1 MSLNIVIATA
11 DLQLNRAI
19 SSRVLHPAVG
29 MNLLGVVED
38 AVELIALLN
47 SAEVDLVIIDANLP
61 RLEKNLVK
69 LIVQKA
75 DLLAIKTNDNSQLR
89 KLGLNHSAIDIAQL
103 AAELGKLKPAVTQ
116 LESAIGPGRIVA
128 TAAIAS
134 GSGASAVAINMA
146 QFRSVLESVCLID
159 FDLTHPSLAA
169 QLNQH
174 ASTSGLL
181 QLTQQLQYAPLTA
194 AELAQRCIQI
204 TPALRL
210 LPGLA
215 AANQLIDLDLNV
227 MDEVICAASELD
239 HLVVIDLGQLQPLGA
254 IAKIQ
259 QQVIAS
265 SAELILVT
273 AADPISMLTTC
284 NWLAKN
290 AVNYQNKLQI
300 IVNKTTSRT
309 ANYELSKLI
318 AESSTIAPAAFLVAD
333 SKLFEQAIWS
343 GEVAVALKPRSKFS
357 QAVASWLQL
366 TKTNTEVI
374 PIKPGG
380 QHGLKRLQQ
389 AS

>member
-47 SAEVDLVIIDANLP
+47 SAEADLVIIDANLP

-69 LIVQKA
+69 LIVQKV
-75 DLLAIKTNDNSQLR
+75 DLLTIKTTDNSELR
-89 KLGLNHSAIDIAQL
+89 KLGLNHSAIDLAQL

-116 LESAIGPGRIVA
+116 LESTIGQGRIVA
-128 TAAIAS
+128 IAAIAS
-134 GSGASAVAINMA
+134 GSGASAVAISMA
-146 QFRSVLESVCLID
+146 QLRSMLESVCLVD

-239 HLVVIDLGQLQPLGA
+239 QLVVIDLGQLQPLGA
-254 IAKIQ
+254 IAKFQ

-318 AESSTIAPAAFLVAD
+318 TDSSTIAPAAFLVSDA
-333 SKLFEQAIWS
+333 KLFEQAIWS
-343 GEVAVALKPRSKFS
+343 GEAAVALRPKSKFS

-374 PIKPGG
+374 PIKPGQ